1 VADKALLE
9 VVDVTKHYG
18 GLAALQKVSFSMREG
33 VIMGII
39 GPNGAGKTTLFDI
52 MAGFTSV
59 TAGEIRFRGRHINKL
74 APHDRCALGIG
85 RTFQLCR
92 LFDNMSVIEHCLV
105 GRHVTTCSGIVD
117 AALQSSKH
125 RSEEKEGWDN
135 ALQLLAKVGL
145 ESDALQPA
153 LSLPFG
159 KQRLV
164 EVARA
169 LSAKPTLLL
178 LDEPGSGLSAEELKK
193 FGEFICN
200 IRGEGVTIGIIE
212 HRVGFL
218 VDIADWIV
226 ALNLGE
232 KVTEGPPA
240 QVMNNPAVIEAYLGK
255 GA

>member
-1 VADKALLE
+1 MADKALLE
-9 VVDVTKHYG
+9 IVDISKHYG
-18 GLAALQKVSFSMREG
+18 GLAALHKVSFSLDQG
-33 VIMGII
+33 VIMGFI
-39 GPNGAGKTTLFDI
+39 GPNGAGKTTLFDLI
-52 MAGFTSV
+52 AGFTSV
-59 TAGEIRFRGRHINKL
+59 TAGGIWFMGKNINKL
-74 APHDRCALGIG
+74 ALHDRRALGIG

-92 LFDNMSVIEHCLV
+92 LFNNMSVIEHCLV
-105 GRHVTTCSGIVD
+105 GCHVNTRSGIVD
-117 AALQSSKH
+117 AALQLSKH
-125 RSEEKEGWDN
+125 RSEEKVIWEN

-153 LSLPFG
+153 SSLPFG

-193 FGEFICN
+193 FGEFIRN

-212 HRVGFL
+212 HRIGFL

-232 KVTEGPPA
+232 KLTEGPPA

>member
-9 VVDVTKHYG
+9 VVDLTKHYG
-18 GLAALQKVSFSMREG
+18 GLAALQKVSFSMSEG
-33 VIMGII
+33 IIMGFI
-39 GPNGAGKTTLFDI
+39 GPNGAGKSTLFDLI
-52 MAGFTSV
+52 TGFTAV
-59 TAGEIRFRGRHINKL
+59 TTGEIRFMGRQINRL
-74 APHDRCALGIG
+74 APHDRRALGIA

-92 LFDNMSVIEHCLV
+92 LFNNMSVIEHCLV
-105 GRHVTTCSGIVD
+105 GRHVTTCSGIFD
-117 AALQSSKH
+117 AALQLAKH
-125 RSEEKEGWDN
+125 RSEEKEIWDN
-135 ALQLLAKVGL
+135 AMQLLSKVGL

-169 LSAKPTLLL
+169 LSAKPILLL

-193 FGEFICN
+193 LGGFISN
-200 IRGEGVTIGIIE
+200 IRGEGVTVGIIE
-212 HRVGFL
+212 HRIGFL

>member
-9 VVDVTKHYG
+9 VVDLTKHYG
-18 GLAALQKVSFSMREG
+18 GLAALQKVSFSMSEG
-33 VIMGII
+33 IIMGFI

-52 MAGFTSV
+52 ITGFTSV
-59 TAGEIRFRGRHINKL
+59 TAGEIQFMGKPINKL
-74 APHDRCALGIG
+74 APHDRRALGIG

-92 LFDNMSVIEHCLV
+92 LFNNMSVIEHCLV
-105 GRHVTTCSGIVD
+105 GRHITTSSNIID
-117 AALQSSKH
+117 AALQLSKH
-125 RSEEKEGWDN
+125 RSEEKEIWDN
-135 ALQLLAKVGL
+135 ALELLSKVGL

-169 LSAKPTLLL
+169 LSAKPILLL

-193 FGEFICN
+193 LGEFISN
-200 IRGEGVTIGIIE
+200 IRGEGVTVGIIE
-212 HRVGFL
+212 HRIGFL

>member
-9 VVDVTKHYG
+9 VADLTKHYG
-18 GLAALQKVSFSMREG
+18 GLAALQKVSFSMSEG
-33 VIMGII
+33 IIMGFI
-39 GPNGAGKTTLFDI
+39 GPNGAGKSTLFDLI
-52 MAGFTSV
+52 TGFTSV
-59 TAGEIRFRGRHINKL
+59 TTGEIRFMGKQINRL
-74 APHDRCALGIG
+74 APHDRRALGIG

-92 LFDNMSVIEHCLV
+92 LFNNMSVIEHCLV
-105 GRHVTTCSGIVD
+105 GCHVTTRSGIFD
-117 AALQSSKH
+117 AVLQLSKH
-125 RSEEKEGWDN
+125 RSEEKEIWDN
-135 ALQLLAKVGL
+135 AMQLLSKVGL

-169 LSAKPTLLL
+169 LSAKPILLL

-193 FGEFICN
+193 FGEFISN

-212 HRVGFL
+212 HRIGFL

-240 QVMNNPAVIEAYLGK
+240 QVMNNSSVIEAYLGK